1 MIEKQKLSVL
11 WASVTEVL
19 ERLQQM
25 KALRE
30 RQLALLGSVDGRVQA
45 KRAEL
50 ENSLGDLTSA
60 ERLSVANRVVGSFR
74 RGLID
79 ETDATRVEMVR
90 TAVRQNDEID
100 AISVHYQSAMQM
112 LMRENLGSQRRGNI
126 CTQIETSGAVEL
138 ASLASFAVATRD
150 MELGAALC
158 ARNSGIKTAQRSFSS
173 SELAEG
179 LVGPDF
185 DRAVAAIAE
194 IRLLAREVINADR
207 MFLTRRSN
215 PAVKMGIAMSRAA
228 IPTVADHSSEADY
241 SPAAE

>member
-1 MIEKQKLSVL
+1 MIEKQKLSAL

-30 RQLALLGSVDGRVQA
+30 RQLALLGSIDGRVQA

-50 ENSLGDLTSA
+50 ENSLGDLTNA
-60 ERLSVANRVVGSFR
+60 ERLSVSNRVVGSFR

-79 ETDATRVEMVR
+79 DTDATRIEMVR
-90 TAVRQNDEID
+90 TAVRQIDEID

-126 CTQIETSGAVEL
+126 CTQIENSGPVEL

-158 ARNSGIKTAQRSFSS
+158 ARNSGVKTAQRSFSS
-173 SELAEG
+173 SDLAEG
-179 LVGPDF
+179 LVGPGY
-185 DRAVAAIAE
+185 DRAAAAIAE
-194 IRLLAREVINADR
+194 IRVIAQEVVNADR
-207 MFLTRRSN
+207 IFLTRRSN
-215 PAVKMGIAMSRAA
+215 PATKMSIAMSRAA
-228 IPTVADHSSEADY
+228 IPATADA
-241 SPAAE
+241 PAAAE

>member
-1 MIEKQKLSVL
+1 MIEKQKLSAL
-11 WASVTEVL
+11 WASVTDVL
-19 ERLQQM
+19 DRLQQM
-25 KALRE
+25 KALRD
-30 RQLALLGSVDGRVQA
+30 RQEALLGSIDGRVQA

-50 ENSLGDLTSA
+50 ENSLGDLTNA
-60 ERLSVANRVVGSFR
+60 ERLSVANRVIGSFR
-74 RGLID
+74 RSLID
-79 ETDATRVEMVR
+79 DTDATRIEIVR
-90 TAVRQNDEID
+90 TAVRQMDEID

-126 CTQIETSGAVEL
+126 CTQIENSGPVEL

-173 SELAEG
+173 SELADG

-194 IRLLAREVINADR
+194 IRVLAQEVVNADR
-207 MFLTRRSN
+207 IFLTRRSY
-215 PAVKMGIAMSRAA
+215 PAAKMSVAMSRAA
-228 IPTVADHSSEADY
+228 IPAVPE
-241 SPAAE
+241 

>member
-1 MIEKQKLSVL
+1 MIEKQKLSAL
-11 WASVTEVL
+11 WASVTDVL

-30 RQLALLGSVDGRVQA
+30 RQLALLGSIDGRVQA

-50 ENSLGDLTSA
+50 ENSLGDLTNA
-60 ERLSVANRVVGSFR
+60 ERLSVANRVIGSFR

-79 ETDATRVEMVR
+79 DTDTTRTEIVR
-90 TAVRQNDEID
+90 TAVRQIDEID
-100 AISVHYQSAMQM
+100 AIAIHYQSAMQM

-126 CTQIETSGAVEL
+126 CTQIENSGPVEL
-138 ASLASFAVATRD
+138 ASLASFAIATRD

-158 ARNSGIKTAQRSFSS
+158 ARNASIKTVQRSFSS

-185 DRAVAAIAE
+185 ARTAAAIAE
-194 IRLLAREVINADR
+194 IRVIAQEVVNADR
-207 MFLTRRSN
+207 IFLTRRSN
-215 PAVKMGIAMSRAA
+215 PATKMGIAMSRAA
-228 IPTVADHSSEADY
+228 IPPVTE
-241 SPAAE
+241 